1 MDFVR
6 YFYPHTHIYD
16 EIMTGLI
23 FVIFKNTRK
32 WFNFFLFFFR
42 FSLQKWPISRSFQNL
57 FFFKSSGSADNNFLA
72 ILQNPLISGHFQI
85 AGEDDIPSILV
96 HTRLIFWILLIFFK
110 ILNFKWILNPYQWDN
125 LPIRIKRDI
134 SSKLL
139 QMQMGLVWFWIVF
152 QLQKIW
158 PFSTGVLG

>member
-32 WFNFFLFFFR
+32 WFNFFLFFLDSLCKSDR
-42 FSLQKWPISRSFQNL
+42 FHGPSKIF
-57 FFFKSSGSADNNFLA
+57 FFFKSRGSADNNFLA

-96 HTRLIFWILLIFFK
+96 HTRLIFWILPIF
-110 ILNFKWILNPYQWDN
+110 LNSELQRYSQ
-125 LPIRIKRDI
+125 
-134 SSKLL
+134 SLL
-139 QMQMGLVWFWIVF
+139 MR
-152 QLQKIW
+152 
-158 PFSTGVLG
+158 

>member
-1 MDFVR
+1 MR

-23 FVIFKNTRK
+23 FFYLQEHKKMVQ
-32 WFNFFLFFFR
+32 FFLIFLD
-42 FSLQKWPISRSFQNL
+42 SLQKWPISRSFQNL

-85 AGEDDIPSILV
+85 AGEDDILSILV
-96 HTRLIFWILLIFFK
+96 HTRLIFCILLKFK
-110 ILNFKWILNPYQWDN
+110 GILHPYQWDN

-134 SSKLL
+134 KR
-139 QMQMGLVWFWIVF
+139 VF
-152 QLQKIW
+152 HQSFFKCKW
-158 PFSTGVLG
+158 A